1 MSQYNDRVEKQRL
14 LLEAEEWSNGVNS
27 IHAHSMDSLWYD
39 TRPQDTAD
47 GKSVLDIQYNSGLVK
62 REFPDGDY
70 VYLGSELT
78 GTELVNEYIRSN

>member
-1 MSQYNDRVEKQRL
+1 MSQYSDRVEKQRL
-14 LLEAEEWSNGVNS
+14 LLEAEEWSNRVKS
-27 IHAHSMDSLWYD
+27 LHAHSMDSLWYD
-39 TRPQDTAD
+39 TRPQDTED

-78 GTELVNEYIRSN
+78 GTELVNEYIRNN